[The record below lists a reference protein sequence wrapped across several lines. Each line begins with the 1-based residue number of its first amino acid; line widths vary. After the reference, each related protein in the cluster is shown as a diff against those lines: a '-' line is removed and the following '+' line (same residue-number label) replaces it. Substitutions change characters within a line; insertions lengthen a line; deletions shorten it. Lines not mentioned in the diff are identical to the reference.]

1 MKYPSRID
9 IPIEKIQETTST
21 NDYLAHLCNQHKTQE
36 FYTVIANVQTAGKGQ
51 RGNTWESET
60 GKNLLFSIVI
70 YPTALEAKHQ
80 FYLSMLTAV
89 SIIEALENYTSGFN
103 IKWPND
109 IYWDNKKIAG
119 ILIEN
124 ELQGKYISQSII
136 GIGLNVNQESFLGD
150 APNPISLKQIIGVDI
165 DREELFLKI
174 TKNIVA
180 SYRLLEEDFE
190 KMSSTLRILYLR
202 KLFRRNGYYPY
213 RDGEGVFMAQFE
225 HIDSYGHLYLQD
237 EKGKIRRYAF
247 KEVEFILH
255 E

>member
-1 MKYPSRID
+1 MKYPNRID
-9 IPIEKIQETTST
+9 IPIEKVQETTST
-21 NDYLAHLCNQHKTQE
+21 NDYLANLCSQHKTQE

-51 RGNTWESET
+51 RGNTWESEI
-60 GKNLLFSIVI
+60 GKNLLNSMVI

-89 SIIEALENYTSGFN
+89 SIIEALENYTSGFS

-109 IYWDNKKIAG
+109 IYWNNKKIAG

-165 DREELFLKI
+165 DREELFFKI
-174 TKNIVA
+174 IKNIVA
-180 SYRLLEEDFE
+180 SYRLLEEDFA
-190 KMSSTLRILYLR
+190 KMSATLRILYQR
-202 KLFRRNGYYPY
+202 KLFRKNGYHPY
-213 RDGEGVFMAQFE
+213 RDAKGTFMAQLE
-225 HIDSYGHLYLQD
+225 HIGSDGYLYLQD
-237 EKGKIRRYAF
+237 DQGKIRRYAF
-247 KEVEFILH
+247 KEVEFLLH